1 MYGNIG
7 EDASNSVQQVL
18 PSPAKSALTK
28 TSKTTL
34 QKRGGQRIERGS
46 IERLNCFFIV
56 FLLQFPCGK
65 YVTILY
71 HDYFLICLFVSLCFS
86 VTDEKNLFLIGY
98 HVKMYYKY
106 YPTSCTGSVWA

>member
-34 QKRGGQRIERGS
+34 QKRGGQRIERAVN
-46 IERLNCFFIV
+46 RKVKLFFYCFFIA
-56 FLLQFPCGK
+56 
-65 YVTILY
+65 I
-71 HDYFLICLFVSLCFS
+71 SLWKIRDHS
-86 VTDEKNLFLIGY
+86 L
-98 HVKMYYKY
+98 
-106 YPTSCTGSVWA
+106 S